1 MKKMILS
8 IAVIL
13 LLSCEKDNPQP
24 NNSNLNCDC
33 NRVMEHTKFYILGDA
48 QTGKPGFYYGT
59 YVLINDCSEVQYN
72 GEWNTSYGDKE
83 PINGQCYTK

>member
-24 NNSNLNCDC
+24 NNNTLDCDC
-33 NRVMEHTKFYILGDA
+33 DRVMEHNKFYVGDA
-48 QTGKPGFYYGT
+48 QTGKPGFYFGT
-59 YVLINDCSEVQYN
+59 YVLINDCSKVQYN
-72 GEWNTSYGDKE
+72 GEWSTANGDAE
-83 PINGQCYTK
+83 PINGECYTK

>member
-1 MKKMILS
+1 MKRVFIF
-8 IAVIL
+8 IAL
-13 LLSCEKDNPQP
+13 FLASCHKDIQQP
-24 NNSNLNCDC
+24 NNNTLDCDC
-33 NRVMEHTKFYILGDA
+33 DRVMEHTKFYIVGDA
-48 QTGKPGFYYGT
+48 QTGKPGFYFGT